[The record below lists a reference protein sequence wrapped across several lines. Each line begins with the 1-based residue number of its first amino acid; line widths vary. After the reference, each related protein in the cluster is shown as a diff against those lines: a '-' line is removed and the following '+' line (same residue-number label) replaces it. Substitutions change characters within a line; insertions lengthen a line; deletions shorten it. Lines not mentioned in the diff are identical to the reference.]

1 MKKQIKLLSTILLTI
16 LTLTNVYSQKAGNLS
31 MSVSMTNPSCNR
43 YSNGEISV
51 SPFGG
56 TAPYTYIWSTGDTTQ
71 IVSNLLAGN
80 YSVSVTDANN
90 QTTAAF
96 VTLIDP
102 APIQIQAVSTNVT
115 TYGGNNGTIDVI
127 DIINAVGTYDYT
139 WYSQTGNG
147 FNPLTLDQTN
157 LSANEYKLVITD
169 ENGCQGI
176 QYFTITHPFPTLNP
190 TNLPKPGKFGNNPSA
205 IDVYPNPS
213 QGSVRIKTDVIS
225 DVVILNMNG
234 QIERTFKSTGHEIFT
249 ENLKPGI
256 YFVNIDGI
264 SEKFIVE

>member
-16 LTLTNVYSQKAGNLS
+16 STLTNVYSQKAGNLS
-31 MSVSMTNPSCNR
+31 MSVSMTNPTCNR

-56 TAPYTYIWSTGDTTQ
+56 VAPYTYIWSTGDTTQ

-102 APIQIQAVSTNVT
+102 APIQIQSVFTNVS
-115 TYGGNNGTIDVI
+115 TYGGSDGTIDII
-127 DIINAVGTYDYT
+127 DVLNAVGTYDYT
-139 WYSQTGNG
+139 WYSQTGSG
-147 FNPLTLDQTN
+147 FNSLTLDQTN
-157 LSANEYKLVITD
+157 LPANEYKLVITD
-169 ENGCQGI
+169 QNGCVGT
-176 QYFTITHPFPTLNP
+176 QYFTITHPLPTLNP

-213 QGSVRIKTDVIS
+213 QGSVRITTDLVS
-225 DVVILNMNG
+225 DVVIVNMNG
-234 QIERTFKSTGHEIFT
+234 QVERTFKSVDGEIFT
-249 ENLKPGI
+249 ENLKSGV